1 MPNVTPPPPGV
12 GPNPDA
18 ILDVVKE
25 QLEAQPWYT
34 RLSNTVTSGIGV
46 ALTAIWAGTS
56 YGLDI
61 PEAATGTVYAVL
73 AVATVLGVYRTKN
86 GETKALEQWS
96 RDRLKL
102 DG

>member
-1 MPNVTPPPPGV
+1 MTDNLTPPPGV

-18 ILDVVKE
+18 VIDVVRE
-25 QLEAQPWYT
+25 QVEALPWYS

-46 ALTAIWAGTS
+46 ALTGIWAATS
-56 YGLDI
+56 YGLDV
-61 PEAATGTVYAVL
+61 PEEATGIVYTVL
-73 AVATVLGVYRTKN
+73 AVATILGVYRAKN
-86 GETKALEQWS
+86 GETKALEKWS

>member
-1 MPNVTPPPPGV
+1 MSNPTPPPPGV

-18 ILDVVKE
+18 ILDVVRE
-25 QLEAQPWYT
+25 RVEALPWYS
-34 RLSNTVTSGIGV
+34 RLSNTVTSGVGI
-46 ALTAIWAGTS
+46 ALTGIWAATS
-56 YGLDI
+56 YGLDV
-61 PEAATGTVYAVL
+61 PEEATGVVYAVL

-86 GETKALEQWS
+86 GESKALEKWS